1 MGEKLVPKSYCDAN
15 TQGKY
20 FQKAL
25 ETNDPTDFLIAYVFI
40 GDRRLL
46 HQAIFVEKTDVNAKL
61 KDGTSALH
69 MAARVGNIHVLRWLI
84 EEAGAFINIK
94 NSAGYTPAHFASKY
108 LINRV

>member
-61 KDGTSALH
+61 KDGTSA
-69 MAARVGNIHVLRWLI
+69 GCS
-84 EEAGAFINIK
+84 
-94 NSAGYTPAHFASKY
+94 SAMTCIPD
-108 LINRV
+108 I

>member
-69 MAARVGNIHVLRWLI
+69 MAARVGNIHVLRWL
-84 EEAGAFINIK
+84 
-94 NSAGYTPAHFASKY
+94 
-108 LINRV
+108 